1 MKIYMNSNGTCCVFN
16 EDGRQMPE
24 LQKAWIILYAEFL
37 KRMNTNPDGINITMP
52 NGEIAKIRK
61 KPSGEY
67 TWGF

>member
-1 MKIYMNSNGTCCVFN
+1 MKIYMNANGTSCVFN
-16 EDGRQMPE
+16 DDERQMPE
-24 LQKAWIILYAEFL
+24 LQKPWIVLFAEFL
-37 KRMNTNPDGINITMP
+37 NKMNTNPDGMEIVMP